1 MRYFLA
7 LGSLVLGIVLL
18 IFGAGQ
24 RAFLAG
30 QHDIHMEGSLP
41 AANYVVL
48 EGAELSKIPGTQRF
62 DFGKQ
67 DATVVIGNTVDV
79 RAWVAVSGHTPVQI
93 DAENRAFV
101 AGQASA
107 ADAEVTLPEQ
117 AVQLSDSDLWSFVAA
132 SDGDKTLNFETTVQ
146 PWQAVL
152 VAQNADAA
160 AASAFS
166 VHWHETYNTPWAGP
180 LLSAGALFTLCGLV
194 LYILFVDRDRRGL
207 GPQRGKR
214 GPLPGIRGSFKRKAK
229 VDPIYQNSGA
239 VAAAEDAVAT
249 TETPT
254 ADTVSETAAIDTVE
268 TDANTG
274 AEAAGEPEA
283 TAAADEPKGA
293 AKMQANKPAAARR
306 RLAAVVALPLVT
318 GLTLAGCSAEYWPQF
333 GADDKPNAVDGVRV
347 PTVSETQLSKIIED
361 VVSVAYEAD
370 TKTDAKL
377 LESRFTEDA
386 IKQRE
391 ANYKIKAAVAEY
403 PVKLPFLR
411 YERLGYELVQQTEG
425 WPRTVFVTLAAADTA
440 EGVTAGTAGADSG
453 AIGVLLQQA
462 SPFENFKAA
471 RVLTLRGALP
481 EASPTEEGTAVL
493 DNKLQT
499 LQLSPENLGT
509 IYAQMLAQGSA
520 AVPQSELFNTTGDPV
535 LSSGG
540 NAWVEA
546 EQARTAGQEASASY
560 SVEAQVEGNALALST
575 GTGGAIVFT
584 TVLENRTV
592 QAGDNSEITVSNV
605 VKAISG
611 LDGKKKKVV
620 QQVQHQLVFFVPR
633 AEANEKIQLLGS
645 SSEIIGAHE

>member
-67 DATVVIGNTVDV
+67 NATVVIGNTVDV
-79 RAWVAVSGHTPVQI
+79 RAWAAASGHTPVQL

-117 AVQLSDSDLWSFVAA
+117 AVQLADSDLWSFVAA
-132 SDGDKTLNFETTVQ
+132 GDGEKSLNFETTVQ

-152 VAQNADAA
+152 VAQNGDTPA
-160 AASAFS
+160 AASPFA

-229 VDPIYQNSGA
+229 VDPIYQNSE
-239 VAAAEDAVAT
+239 AAAEVKG
-249 TETPT
+249 
-254 ADTVSETAAIDTVE
+254 TV
-268 TDANTG
+268 
-274 AEAAGEPEA
+274 
-283 TAAADEPKGA
+283 
-293 AKMQANKPAAARR
+293 KMRANKAAAARR
-306 RLAAVVALPLVT
+306 RVTAVIALPLVA

-333 GADDKPNAVDGVRV
+333 GDDNKPNAVDGVRV
-347 PTVSETQLSKIIED
+347 PTVSEAQLAKIIED

-440 EGVTAGTAGADSG
+440 EGVTAGTAGEDSG

-509 IYAQMLAQGSA
+509 VYAQMLAQGSA
-520 AVPQSELFNTTGDPV
+520 QVPQAELFNTTGDPV

-546 EQARTAGQEASASY
+546 EKARTAGQEASASY

-633 AEANEKIQLLGS
+633 VEANEKIQLLGS